1 MRRVAHL
8 PDENAN
14 HATGDV
20 RIAEL
25 VASMS
30 LATDLGNGQPLET
43 ALRCTLLGLRL
54 AEAAGVSAAD
64 REAVFWGGLLR
75 FVGCVGT
82 SVEES
87 AFGGDDLALRAGL
100 LAVDFA
106 DPPAV
111 AARVQASLRAALGTA
126 HAEAETRGFLEH
138 GPSIAPAVFASHC
151 EVASRLAAR
160 LGMPPHVIGTV
171 NALHE
176 RWDGRGL
183 DGLAATD
190 IPLAARILKLAE
202 VGTVYG
208 RVLAR
213 DELRALIERRA
224 GSDLDPELVR
234 GFDPDGLDALSAFGD
249 ESVWDQVL
257 ACEPTPRRRVAEA
270 KVIELARVLA
280 DYSDLKSPYTLG
292 HARGVAALAQSA
304 AEAMALPADDILTLE
319 LAALLHDLGRA
330 SIPNGILDSPRT
342 LNRVDRERA
351 QRHAYESERILSLI
365 PSLSGVARLAG
376 QAHERLDGSG
386 YHRGLQGSGLSTAAR
401 VLSAANAYRGLIEGR
416 AYRPALTMPG
426 ASERLRSLVT
436 AGVLDREAVEAVLH
450 AAGDRSARRIRSL
463 PAGLTPREVEVLR
476 LLARGL
482 TNPQIGEALT
492 ISPRTA
498 QQHVRHIYAKIGATT
513 RAGATLFV
521 AEHDL
526 LGMRAGLP
534 IVPH

>member
-1 MRRVAHL
+1 MAHL

-54 AEAAGVSAAD
+54 SEVAEASRAD

-87 AFGGDDLALRAGL
+87 GFGGDDLALRAGL
-100 LAVDFA
+100 LAVDFT

-111 AARVQASLRAALGTA
+111 AARVQASLRASLGPTRGD
-126 HAEAETRGFLEH
+126 AETRGFLER
-138 GPSIAPAVFASHC
+138 GPHIAPAVFASHC
-151 EVASRLAAR
+151 EVASRLASR
-160 LGMPPHVIGTV
+160 LGMPTHVIETV

-176 RWDGRGL
+176 RWDGRGPG
-183 DGLAATD
+183 GLRATD

-208 RVLAR
+208 RVLSRA
-213 DELRALIERRA
+213 ELCALIEQRA
-224 GSDLDPELVR
+224 GGDLDPALAR
-234 GFDPDGLDALSAFGD
+234 WFDPGGFEFLEELGD
-249 ESVWDQVL
+249 ESVWEDVL
-257 ACEPTPRRRVAEA
+257 ACEPSPRRRVGERD
-270 KVIELARVLA
+270 VIELARVLA

-292 HARGVAALAQSA
+292 HARGVAALARAA
-304 AEAMALPADDILTLE
+304 AEAAGMSKEDTLLIE

-330 SIPNGILDSPRT
+330 SIPNGILDSPRG

-351 QRHAYESERILSLI
+351 RRHAYESERILSLI
-365 PSLSGVARLAG
+365 PSLATVARLAG

-386 YHRGLQGSGLSTAAR
+386 YHRGLEGSGLSMAAR
-401 VLSAANAYRGLIEGR
+401 ILSAANAYRGLIEGR
-416 AYRPALTMPG
+416 AYRSALPLPD
-426 ASERLRSLVT
+426 ASERLRSLGST
-436 AGVLDREAVEAVLH
+436 GALDPEAVEAVLH
-450 AAGDRSARRIRSL
+450 AAGDRSARRGRRL

-498 QQHVRHIYAKIGATT
+498 QQHVRHIYEKIGATT

-534 IVPH
+534 AAG